1 MSGHVDRR
9 TSRRLF
15 LQGSSLLLLSNG
27 RLLAD
32 TPPGAPPDAL
42 VGLLTDVH
50 YADKP
55 AAGSRHYRDSLEK
68 LEEAVEQFERS
79 GPKLLIELGDLID
92 AGDTLDQ
99 ELAHLATANAQLA
112 KLRCQRYFVL
122 GNHCVD
128 TLTKSEFLT
137 AVGQTHSYLSLD
149 QGGFHL
155 VILDA
160 CFRRDGQPYGR
171 RNFEW
176 TDANVTETELGWLQ
190 ADLARNS
197 LPVVVFIH
205 QRLDDPG
212 PHGVRNAPQVRKV
225 LEDSGNVVAVFQ
237 GHSHHNDLRVIEGIA
252 YCTLAAMVEG
262 AAPESS
268 GYGLLSLWG
277 DGSLMLEGF
286 RRQSSYRW
294 PAAGPG
300 HSPG

>member
-1 MSGHVDRR
+1 MPRHADRR

-15 LQGSSLLLLSNG
+15 LQGSSLWLLANG
-27 RLLAD
+27 RTPAD
-32 TPPGAPPDAL
+32 EAPPATK
-42 VGLLTDVH
+42 VGLLSDVH

-68 LEEAVEQFERS
+68 LEELVEQFGSSE
-79 GPKLLIELGDLID
+79 PELLIELGDLID

-99 ELAHLATANAQLA
+99 ELAHLATANGKLAQ
-112 KLRCQRYFVL
+112 LRCQRYYVL

-128 TLTKSEFLT
+128 TLTKPEFLM
-137 AVGQTHSYLSLD
+137 AVGQTHSYLSFD
-149 QGGFHL
+149 QAGFHF

-160 CFRRDGQPYGR
+160 CFRGDGQPYGR

-205 QRLDDPG
+205 QRLDDSG
-212 PHGVRNAPQVRKV
+212 PHGVRNAPQVRQV
-225 LEDSGNVVAVFQ
+225 LEQAGRVVAVFQ

-286 RRQSSYRW
+286 RRQASYRW
-294 PAAGPG
+294 PAAGQP
-300 HSPG
+300 

>member
-1 MSGHVDRR
+1 MARNIERR
-9 TSRRLF
+9 SSRRLF
-15 LQGSSLLLLSNG
+15 LQGSSLLLLANG

-32 TPPGAPPDAL
+32 DPPDAQ

-55 AAGSRHYRDSLEK
+55 TAGSRHYRESLDK
-68 LEEAVEQFERS
+68 LEEAVEQFQRVN
-79 GPKLLIELGDLID
+79 PQLLIELGDLID

-99 ELAHLATANAQLA
+99 ELAHLTTANAQLA
-112 KLRCQRYFVL
+112 KLNCQRYFVL

-128 TLTKSEFLT
+128 TLTKPEFLT
-137 AVGQTHSYLSLD
+137 TVGQTQSYLSFD
-149 QGGFHL
+149 QAGFHF

-176 TDANVTETELGWLQ
+176 TDANVTETQLGWLQ

-197 LPVVVFIH
+197 LPTLVFIH

-212 PHGVRNAPQVRKV
+212 PHGVRNSPQIRKV
-225 LEDSGNVVAVFQ
+225 LEDAGQVVAVFQ

-262 AAPESS
+262 AAPENS

-277 DGSLMLEGF
+277 EDGSLMLEGF
-286 RRQSSYRW
+286 RRQASYRW
-294 PAAGPG
+294 PSASSSD
-300 HSPG
+300 SPG